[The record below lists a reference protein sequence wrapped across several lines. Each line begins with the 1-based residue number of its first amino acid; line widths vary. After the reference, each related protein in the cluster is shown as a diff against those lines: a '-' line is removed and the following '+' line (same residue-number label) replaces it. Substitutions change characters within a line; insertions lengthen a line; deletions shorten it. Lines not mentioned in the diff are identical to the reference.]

1 MDQRI
6 KDILPEIS
14 LMYDNHEVLGDN
26 ITYIFDVPDEFYEV
40 TYELDNFVI
49 DSDIEV
55 NYRSKLRYCHETKK
69 VHIMSGCNS
78 TGTPRGLVVNV
89 DQANAIKLEKQLII
103 FALLKDTKWSVT
115 KIDNIQN
122 ALDVQAKQEEFI
134 NSLFTFA

>member
-6 KDILPEIS
+6 KDILPEIT
-14 LMYDNHEVLGDN
+14 YGYEGYEVLGDN
-26 ITYIFDVPDEFYEV
+26 ITYIFDVPDSLYEL
-40 TYELDNFVI
+40 TYELDDFVI

-55 NYRSKLRYCHETKK
+55 NYRSKLRYCYKTEK

-122 ALDVQAKQEEFI
+122 NLDANIKQEQFF
-134 NSLFTFA
+134 NSLFTIA